1 MNNIE
6 EILKGYGVLKRG
18 HFLLTSGLH
27 SEYYFEKF
35 RILEHPEL
43 VTLFAKRIVEEF
55 KDKEIDLVCGPTTG
69 GIIIAFEVAR
79 QLGKRC
85 IFSEKGDKG
94 RVIRRGFKIRE
105 GERIL
110 VVDDV
115 LTTGG
120 SIQDTLKS
128 LYPFKPEIVGV
139 AVLIDRATQPV
150 ISMPYFSIYKRPIK
164 NYSPEDCPLCK
175 KGIPLETPGGKG
187 QVQT

>member
-1 MNNIE
+1 MNDIE
-6 EILKGYGVLKRG
+6 EILKRYGVLKRG

-43 VTLFAKRIVEEF
+43 VSLFANRIIEKF
-55 KDKEIDLVCGPTTG
+55 KDKKIDLVCGPTTG
-69 GIIIAFEVAR
+69 GVIIAFEVAR

-85 IFSEKGDKG
+85 IISEKGEKG

-105 GERIL
+105 GERVL

-120 SIQDTLKS
+120 SIRETLKS
-128 LYPFKPEIVGV
+128 LSPFNPEIVGV
-139 AVLIDRATQPV
+139 AVLIDRTTQPL
-150 ISMPYFSIYKRPIK
+150 IDIPHFSIYKRPVK
-164 NYSPEDCPLCK
+164 NYPPEDCPLCK
-175 KGIPLETPGGKG
+175 RGVPLETPGGRG
-187 QVQT
+187 